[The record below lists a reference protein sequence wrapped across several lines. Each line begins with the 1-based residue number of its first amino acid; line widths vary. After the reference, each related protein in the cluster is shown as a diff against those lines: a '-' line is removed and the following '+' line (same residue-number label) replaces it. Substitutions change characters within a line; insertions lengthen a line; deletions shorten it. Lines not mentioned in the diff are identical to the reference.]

1 MQNVFGEMK
10 KNPAEFEYCKNFISL
25 GDFLENRESDDHVDA
40 YLEQWV
46 KNFKNNF
53 KISCQKVKNINFK
66 ISFQKVEKI
75 NFKISCQKLINIDS
89 RISCQKVKDNN
100 FRISSTKIIQ
110 CITVN
115 NNFKIRV
122 KNELSIKI

>member
-25 GDFLENRESDDHVDA
+25 HDFLENRQSDDHVDA

-46 KNFKNNF
+46 NNFNNNNF

-66 ISFQKVEKI
+66 IS
-75 NFKISCQKLINIDS
+75 
-89 RISCQKVKDNN
+89 CQKVKNLN
-100 FRISSTKIIQ
+100 LRFLVTKW
-110 CITVN
+110 
-115 NNFKIRV
+115 KIMILEFRV
-122 KNELSIKI
+122 KNLKM